1 MSGEI
6 STDKQTMEM
15 KYVARM
21 NKQHADIAETPNSH
35 LDRIKIIALAH
46 LDETTV
52 KPTKIFK
59 MLL

>member
-1 MSGEI
+1 
-6 STDKQTMEM
+6 M

-21 NKQHADIAETPNSH
+21 NKQRADIAQ
-35 LDRIKIIALAH
+35 LRIKIIALAH